1 MAKGT
6 FIGVRHGSSL
16 MALNSAMPHG
26 PDRQRQ
32 LVLLSCHRLNSAMA
46 HSPDRQRQLVLLSCH
61 RLNSA
66 MAHGPITAYHG
77 PDRQRQRCVHRLHV
91 VLESSTH

>member
-26 PDRQRQ
+26 
-32 LVLLSCHRLNSAMA
+32 
-46 HSPDRQRQLVLLSCH
+46 PDRQRQLVLLSCH